1 MMPSHFFL
9 YNQSAGSKLA
19 PKHDTVGSMQISE
32 THFLPDALYNKEA
45 LEQFLLGM
53 MNQRA
58 QSMDEFITR
67 EMNNNLFDDKKRGRS
82 PFRSVL
88 VSKVINYY

>member
-82 PFRSVL
+82 PFLSVL